1 MVKDIKGSTAIE
13 FAFIAAIISIAALGI
28 MRGMGLE
35 LSNLYN
41 QLSIPVQPA
50 N

>member
-1 MVKDIKGSTAIE
+1 MLRDFRGSTAIE

-41 QLSIPVQPA
+41 HLAIPVQPA
-50 N
+50 S